1 MDSGIFDEYL
11 VRVGFDSDPAG
22 YAKFKATLADASA
35 TVSHHTYK
43 IVKDIVG
50 IQSAIVGGFA
60 AIDGGILSFAEHV
73 ADADLGF
80 QLYATRMYMT
90 VGAAKSLKVATDALG
105 NSLDEIAWN
114 PELLHRFEALEVLQ
128 STLSKQM
135 DPGFEKNMQGIRDL
149 GFEMTK
155 LRVEG
160 EYIASNVVSQLFK
173 GLDGE
178 GALKKL
184 EDVNSWITSHLP
196 EITQFFTQH
205 LIPIFKDGEAAIGGT
220 VSVMKDLALTFTNLV
235 GAFSFDT
242 SIEGSTFSMERFA
255 TAIDKV
261 ANGLAGLVGWI
272 SSAEKSVLDI
282 GNRMV
287 HLAMFR
293 SDLVKGDS
301 DKLSEDASLGGL
313 ATVAT
318 VGLVGSG
325 VFKVGHFAAH
335 SVKYFGRIL
344 NRLATGSAGS
354 AEVAEA
360 GASAGESGLMV
371 AMEVMAGLLSDVFVP
386 AFIGTIIGAGV
397 TAWDKSK
404 YATHFRRSLGLS
416 EIPAENRHRIWQ
428 LLTGHKLDPIGTGK
442 YATESATPAGDIHA
456 LIDSLALGFGV
467 DRSLAHAVAMTE
479 SGEQQYKNGRLYT
492 SDKGAQGVFQ
502 LEPGTASQYG
512 VDASDV
518 AGNIKGGLHL
528 LSDLGK
534 KYNGNLEEVL
544 AAYNWGSGNLDKAIA
559 RHGGF
564 DTSYLPKETRDYIA
578 SIESRMASGSIHI
591 TNQIYA
597 SPHANPQEIGRQVSD
612 QTVAQM
618 RAFARRKNTTTTA
631 MLGSSYQ

>member
-35 TVSHHTYK
+35 TVSRHTDK
-43 IVKDIVG
+43 IVNGLFGVQNALKVINYAFFA
-50 IQSAIVGGFA
+50 QNAIVGGFA
-60 AIDGGILSFAEHV
+60 AIDGGILSLAEHV

-80 QLYATRMYMT
+80 QLYATRMHMT
-90 VGAAKSLKVATDALG
+90 AGAAKSLKVATDALG
-105 NSLDEIAWN
+105 YSLDEIAWN
-114 PELLHRFEALEVLQ
+114 SELLHRFEALEVLQ

-135 DPGFEKNMQGIRDL
+135 DPDFEKNMQGIRDL
-149 GFEMTK
+149 GFELTK

-184 EDVNSWITSHLP
+184 ENVNNWITSHLP

-205 LIPIFKDGEAAIGGT
+205 LIPIFKDGEAVIGDT
-220 VSVMKDLALTFTNLV
+220 VSVLKDLALVFTNVV
-235 GAFSFDT
+235 GAIFFDP
-242 SIEGSTFSMERFA
+242 SIESSTFSMERFA
-255 TAIDKV
+255 TAIDHV
-261 ANGLAGLVGWI
+261 ANGLAGFVGFI
-272 SSAEKSVLDI
+272 SSTEKVLLNLATI
-282 GNRMV
+282 FTHMV
-287 HLAMFR
+287 KGRF
-293 SDLVKGDS
+293 DLMVGDS
-301 DKLSEDASLGGL
+301 DHTFEEETPGGWTGAAALGLGAYGIAKLPRKVGRLFGRGRAGEAAEAAEGAEAVEAAEAVSSLGL
-313 ATVAT
+313 
-318 VGLVGSG
+318 L
-325 VFKVGHFAAH
+325 
-335 SVKYFGRIL
+335 
-344 NRLATGSAGS
+344 
-354 AEVAEA
+354 E
-360 GASAGESGLMV
+360 
-371 AMEVMAGLLSDVFVP
+371 MAP
-386 AFIGTIIGAGV
+386 PIFIGTAAGKWV
-397 TAWDKSK
+397 KAWDESQ
-404 YATHFRRSLGLS
+404 YATHFRRSMGLS

-428 LLTGHKLDPIGTGK
+428 LLTGQKLDPIGTGK
-442 YATESATPAGDIHA
+442 YATTSATGNIHA
-456 LIDSLALGFGV
+456 LIDSLAPGFGV
-467 DRSLAHAVAMTE
+467 ARSLAHAVAMTE
-479 SGEQQYKNGRLYT
+479 SGERQFKDGRLIT
-492 SDKGAQGVFQ
+492 SGAGAQGVFQ

-512 VDASDV
+512 VDASDI

-544 AAYNWGSGNLDKAIA
+544 AAYNWGVGNLDRAIS

-618 RAFARRKNTTTTA
+618 RALARRKNTTTTA